1 MKRSRLLLS
10 SLGLNAL
17 LVAVYLHGRFS
28 VVTDTADRAGFP
40 PPDSTP
46 DGNSTGEKRNGLQID
61 QAADSPFEWSQLH
74 TDQWYAYRDDLR
86 AIGCPDQTIRDIL
99 QPLVHQAFID
109 KRRTLTAPW
118 MPRFWELVIPP
129 KSTWVRLN
137 QSLEALEEEE
147 KQTLEQLLGGLSE
160 DGGNLQSQNH
170 FNDETEAQLASLTPE
185 HRSQV
190 EDILAQCME
199 AIHSINQQPSLSPEE
214 RAKWLE
220 NLETA
225 TKQKIDEVL
234 GPEEAEQYHLR
245 TSNYASLREI
255 DSVDLTEKEMAQIIQ
270 LREQISR
277 GDRATDESATL
288 AEILGPERAKD
299 LQLAEDPDFQ
309 RLYELTSGSEKGME
323 KAKALFALQA
333 QLEEMAQTIHAEPAA
348 RNATSAQQLSA
359 MEARQ
364 KDTLQEWISGKAR
377 DILGDDDSVALWQH
391 LQKDRLEGA
400 LITDSMAPWDE
411 PDVPGP

>member
-1 MKRSRLLLS
+1 MKPSGLILAS
-10 SLGLNAL
+10 FGLNAL
-17 LVAVYLHGRFS
+17 LIALYLHGRS
-28 VVTDTADRAGFP
+28 AAIKGSAERESLPSPTSATDGSLHAEKAYGSED
-40 PPDSTP
+40 TP
-46 DGNSTGEKRNGLQID
+46 
-61 QAADSPFEWSQLH
+61 AAKAPFEWSELH

-118 MPRFWELVIPP
+118 IPRYWELVVPP

-147 KQTLEQLLGGLSE
+147 KQKLEQLMGGLAEE
-160 DGGNLQSQNH
+160 DGNSSAPDRLG
-170 FNDETEAQLASLTPE
+170 DETAVQLAALTPE

-190 EDILAQCME
+190 EEILVQHME
-199 AIHSINQQPSLSPEE
+199 AIASVSQQQNLSPAE

-220 NLETA
+220 NLEAA
-225 TKQKIDEVL
+225 TKQKIDETL
-234 GPEEAEQYHLR
+234 SPEEAEQYHLR

-270 LREQISR
+270 LREQLSR

-309 RLYELTSGSEKGME
+309 RLYELTSGSENGAE
-323 KAKALFALQA
+323 KAKALFGLQA
-333 QLEEMAQTIHAEPAA
+333 KLEEMARMMRSDSAA
-348 RNATSAQQLSA
+348 NNATSAQQQSG
-359 MEARQ
+359 MDDRQ
-364 KDTLQEWISGKAR
+364 KDALQQWMGGEALA
-377 DILGDDDSVALWQH
+377 ILGDDESVALWQH
-391 LQKDRLEGA
+391 LQKERLEGVMS
-400 LITDSMAPWDE
+400 TDSIAPWDE

>member
-1 MKRSRLLLS
+1 MKLSRLILA

-17 LVAVYLHGRFS
+17 LVAVYLHGRS
-28 VVTDTADRAGFP
+28 ATVKDTADRA
-40 PPDSTP
+40 DSSAPVSTT
-46 DGNSTGEKRNGLQID
+46 DGDSKGDKTNGLQEA
-61 QAADSPFEWSQLH
+61 QAAHSPFEWSQLH
-74 TDQWYAYRDDLR
+74 TDPWQAYRDDLR

-118 MPRFWELVIPP
+118 IPRFWELVVPP

-137 QSLEALEEEE
+137 QSLEALDEEE

-160 DGGNLQSQNH
+160 DSGEQGSQSH
-170 FNDETEAQLASLTPE
+170 FNDGTAAQLAALTPE

-190 EDILAQCME
+190 EEILAQQME
-199 AIHSINQQPSLSPEE
+199 AINSISQQQNLSPEE
-214 RAKWLE
+214 RGKWLE
-220 NLETA
+220 YLETA
-225 TKQKIDEVL
+225 TQQKIDEIL
-234 GPEEAEQYHLR
+234 SPEEAEQYHLR

-288 AEILGPERAKD
+288 AEILGPERAKE
-299 LQLAEDPDFQ
+299 LQLAEGTDFQ
-309 RLYELTSGSEKGME
+309 RLYELTSGSDNGAE
-323 KAKALFALQA
+323 KAKALIALQA

-348 RNATSAQQLSA
+348 RNATSARQLSA
-359 MEARQ
+359 METRQ

-400 LITDSMAPWDE
+400 LRAESIAPWDE